1 MKWTPIWLAL
11 AVGATLNQ
19 AGAATLKVGDPAPKL
34 QVGKWVQGDPV
45 KEFSKENAYVVEF
58 WATWCGPCRQSIP
71 HLNEVANKFKDK
83 HLVVIGQDVWE
94 QDETKVD
101 PFVKS
106 MGEKMTY
113 RVALDDKKGSE
124 KGKMADTWMEAAGQN
139 GIPCAFVIDRT
150 GSVAWIGHPMELKE
164 TVLDEVLAGTYDTKK
179 AAAEAAEMGKNQ
191 AKLMELSQKLG
202 SAMQGKKFD
211 EAESTLNEIEKLLP
225 EAQREGLAFARFGIV
240 VAKGDAKGASEAATK
255 LLAKNGDNAMMLNQL
270 AWTMLTSKDLKDPDT
285 GVIEKIAVQASK
297 AAQDKDASI
306 LDTLARAYWVNG
318 KKDKAVETQAAAV
331 KLAPEEQRDQ
341 LKKSLESYKEGKL
354 PSVDE

>member
-1 MKWTPIWLAL
+1 
-11 AVGATLNQ
+11 
-19 AGAATLKVGDPAPKL
+19 
-34 QVGKWVQGDPV
+34 
-45 KEFSKENAYVVEF
+45 
-58 WATWCGPCRQSIP
+58 
-71 HLNEVANKFKDK
+71 
-83 HLVVIGQDVWE
+83 
-94 QDETKVD
+94 
-101 PFVKS
+101 
-106 MGEKMTY
+106 
-113 RVALDDKKGSE
+113 
-124 KGKMADTWMEAAGQN
+124 
-139 GIPCAFVIDRT
+139 VIDRT

-211 EAESTLNEIEKLLP
+211 EAESALNEIEKLLP